1 MLLLEVTPATSF
13 YIIREVKYKFCN
25 FQWYYISHVQFELYW
40 GHPLF
45 NDAWLD
51 LHVWSTLVFVEA
63 SDHKAIDEELS
74 CTLAL
79 CAELQYARFHL
90 FNVGNYTLNIPSVWI
105 VHNTQFNLGNM
116 GDVWLLDLKC
126 GWNCLLYTVLEN
138 SIQTKW
144 CRSSSLDICWSMRH
158 FVHYEATY
166 TQQLHIKS
174 LPQ

>member
-1 MLLLEVTPATSF
+1 MCSL
-13 YIIREVKYKFCN
+13 K
-25 FQWYYISHVQFELYW
+25 LYW

-144 CRSSSLDICWSMRH
+144 CRSSYMLVNETFCPLWSNIYSTVTH
-158 FVHYEATY
+158 
-166 TQQLHIKS
+166 QKS
-174 LPQ
+174 PAIRLCILLYQWIITNSGT